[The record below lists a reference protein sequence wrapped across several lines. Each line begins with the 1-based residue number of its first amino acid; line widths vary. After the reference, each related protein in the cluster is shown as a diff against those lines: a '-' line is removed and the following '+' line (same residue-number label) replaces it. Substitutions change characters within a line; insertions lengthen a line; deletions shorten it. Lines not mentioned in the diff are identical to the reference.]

1 MNDSPGLL
9 ARALR
14 IFSERPFLYVATAAL
29 PYFTVHLALWWLLLS
44 LPAMQIA
51 PGDSIRD
58 KLHSLSDAQ
67 LAVFLL
73 TLVLWAM
80 VPYALAGRGLCLAA
94 SRQIGRFHVSFAEIA
109 ADMAVFFPSALLL
122 SLVVGIVTG
131 IGMGAFLFPGL
142 FVAAFFTLVIPVGA
156 VEKLGPFAALSRG
169 LKLAGRAYGRLLG
182 L

>member
-1 MNDSPGLL
+1 MG
-9 ARALR
+9 
-14 IFSERPFLYVATAAL
+14 Y
-29 PYFTVHLALWWLLLS
+29 
-44 LPAMQIA
+44 
-51 PGDSIRD
+51 G
-58 KLHSLSDAQ
+58 
-67 LAVFLL
+67 
-73 TLVLWAM
+73 
-80 VPYALAGRGLCLAA
+80 PYALAGRGLCLAA

-182 L
+182 LYFCFALTVLAALILQSIVFGNLPRTTAARISVISFMTCIPIVPLAIFNICITLVYYEIRD

>member
-80 VPYALAGRGLCLAA
+80 APTPLRGAGFA
-94 SRQIGRFHVSFAEIA
+94 SPLRAKSAVSTC
-109 ADMAVFFPSALLL
+109 PSAKLQRIWR
-122 SLVVGIVTG
+122 S
-131 IGMGAFLFPGL
+131 
-142 FVAAFFTLVIPVGA
+142 FF
-156 VEKLGPFAALSRG
+156 
-169 LKLAGRAYGRLLG
+169 
-182 L
+182 